1 MPLAQA
7 VAKEGTT
14 SSSSLEGEI
23 DRFQFEEVAIVI
35 SETEEEVDEYLCV
48 QAPASIITY
57 VGDSLRQKQV
67 QASCESSSSSASC
80 WPRAKTQPWSE
91 EEETHWGSWGRWDG
105 PFQRKQTAQTNI
117 GTKEQEV
124 QLYW

>member
-23 DRFQFEEVAIVI
+23 DRFRFEEVAIVI

-57 VGDSLRQKQV
+57 VGDSSRQKQV

-80 WPRAKTQPWSE
+80 
-91 EEETHWGSWGRWDG
+91 
-105 PFQRKQTAQTNI
+105 
-117 GTKEQEV
+117 
-124 QLYW
+124 

>member
-1 MPLAQA
+1 MPLGQA
-7 VAKEGTT
+7 IVKEGTA

-57 VGDSLRQKQV
+57 VGDSSRQKQV

-80 WPRAKTQPWSE
+80 
-91 EEETHWGSWGRWDG
+91 
-105 PFQRKQTAQTNI
+105 
-117 GTKEQEV
+117 
-124 QLYW
+124 

>member
-57 VGDSLRQKQV
+57 VGDSSRQKQV

-80 WPRAKTQPWSE
+80 
-91 EEETHWGSWGRWDG
+91 
-105 PFQRKQTAQTNI
+105 
-117 GTKEQEV
+117 
-124 QLYW
+124 